1 MKTQKNQTKTNSIT
15 NLLKLRTMRT
25 CACMGL
31 IKTMRSTRIIHL
43 LIATIITLTSY
54 NSFAHGNDD
63 GHKEG
68 DPEVILNVNPELNT
82 CDLELSPNLTQDEWK
97 VFTKQFGY
105 VVYLNPMASARPLGT
120 KHFDITLD
128 FKSTF
133 IDQTSGAW
141 NNTFAH
147 PDSTHWLGDAV
158 IVPALRARMGV
169 SEKVDVGFYFTH
181 SGLYGFIGGEVKYTF
196 LNDPDKG
203 WAASVRGSF
212 MQELSVKDFNFT
224 NYGVDVSASKT
235 FGPFTPYV
243 GVAGTLSHAK
253 EVTEKVNLNNE
264 NVLDARLIV
273 GAEFKWKIVNLGVEV
288 DVSELTTLGIK
299 MGVTF

>member
-1 MKTQKNQTKTNSIT
+1 MKTQKNQTKTKLIT
-15 NLLKLRTMRT
+15 KLLKLRV
-25 CACMGL
+25 
-31 IKTMRSTRIIHL
+31 MRSTLVIRL
-43 LIATIITLTSY
+43 LIAVIMTLTGY
-54 NSFAHGNDD
+54 NSFADGNGD
-63 GHKEG
+63 GHKG
-68 DPEVILNVNPELNT
+68 DDPDVIINVNPELYT
-82 CDLELSPNLTQDEWK
+82 CDLELSPNLTQKEWK
-97 VFTKQFGY
+97 VFTKQFGHVIY
-105 VVYLNPMASARPLGT
+105 FNPMASARPLGT
-120 KHFDITLD
+120 KHFDIVFD
-128 FKSTF
+128 IKSTS

-169 SEKVDVGFYFTH
+169 SERVDVGVFFTH
-181 SGLYGFIGGEVKYTF
+181 LGLYGFIGGEVKYAF
-196 LNDPDKG
+196 LNDTDKG

-212 MQELSVKDFNFT
+212 MQELNVEDFNFT

-235 FGPFTPYV
+235 FGLFTTYA

-253 EVTEKVNLNNE
+253 EVTKKVNLNNE
-264 NVLDARLIV
+264 NVLDARFIV